1 MTSNEENLAL
11 MESLFDKE
19 MAPIVQSL
27 EMVSAHNDVLKHRK
41 LAKVK
46 YLSKENIA
54 LKTKINH
61 LAN

>member
-1 MTSNEENLAL
+1 
-11 MESLFDKE
+11 MELLFDKE
-19 MAPIVQSL
+19 MAPNVQSL

-54 LKTKINH
+54 LKTKVNH

>member
-27 EMVSAHNDVLKHRK
+27 EMVSAQYDVVKHRK
-41 LAKVK
+41 LK
-46 YLSKENIA
+46 SKISP
-54 LKTKINH
+54 KKI
-61 LAN
+61 LL